1 MRRRFLNK
9 KSKSISIDYES
20 QYFTIEALEDGLTA
34 KLSTNSCEYTL
45 DGMTWITLAANT
57 NTQSI
62 NTGQKIQFR
71 INVPTISSSY
81 GIGTFT
87 ISKKCNVS
95 GNIMSLL
102 FGNDFSDK
110 IDLTGKNYV
119 FYALFRNCNSIIS
132 SRNLILPATI
142 LSNSCYFV
150 MFSGCKSL
158 EDVPVLPAKE
168 LSPSCYSAMFQNC
181 ASLKEA
187 PQLLSTKLAENCYYY
202 MFRGCTS
209 LIEAPELPATTLAGY
224 CYKWMF
230 YNCKALITAPDL
242 PATIL
247 NLGCYDSMFFNCT
260 SLSYIKML
268 AIDISASSCLS
279 NWVSGVSSTGTFVK
293 HPDMTSLSTGSS
305 GIPDGW
311 TVVNYNGSAHSGG
324 ADN

>member
-9 KSKSISIDYES
+9 KSKSISTDYES
-20 QYFTIEALEDGLTA
+20 QYFTIEALEDGLTVSLTRNA
-34 KLSTNSCEYTL
+34 SEYRV
-45 DGMTWITLAANT
+45 DGGNWTSLVANT
-57 NTQSI
+57 VTPSV
-62 NTGQKIQFR
+62 NTGQKVQFR
-71 INVPTISSSY
+71 INVPTISSNY

-95 GNIMSLL
+95 GNVMSLL
-102 FGNDFSDK
+102 YGDDFEGQT
-110 IDLTGKNYV
+110 DLTGKNYV
-119 FYALFRNCNSIIS
+119 FYALFRNSNSIVS

-158 EDVPVLPAKE
+158 EDTPVLPAKE
-168 LSPSCYSAMFQNC
+168 LSASCYSAMFQNC
-181 ASLKEA
+181 TSLKEA

-209 LIEAPELPATTLAGY
+209 LIEAPELPATTLTGY

-247 NLGCYDSMFFNCT
+247 NLGCYDSMFFGCT

-268 AIDISASSCLS
+268 ATDISASSCLS
-279 NWVSGVSSTGTFVK
+279 NWVSGVASTGTFVK
-293 HPDMTSLSTGSS
+293 NKDANWDVTGTN
-305 GIPDGW
+305 GIPAGW
-311 TVVNYNGSAHSGG
+311 TVQTV
-324 ADN
+324 